1 VTLFI
6 RAKSW
11 IYPACPGLPW
21 NRSEAQGPAV
31 LCLSRSTLLTKVT
44 ALPLSSRAQP
54 RDLQCAPAP
63 GTKVSVPLV
72 LPQNRH
78 PERSASPIYRAIQRL
93 VARSRRACPERSRRN
108 LGGAY
113 LPRAAWSFSTTE
125 ADNRI
130 CCGCYYRNRLSGFI
144 LRKCTSPF
152 LIHRHSFVEGVRWH
166 SVFHPSSWVVG
177 LDDHWGCYCWNRL
190 SGFILH
196 KCTSPFLI
204 HRHSFVGGVRVAFSF
219 HPSSVGCRVR

>member
-78 PERSASPIYRAIQRL
+78 PACPGSPWERSASPIYRAIQRL

-152 LIHRHSFVEGVRWH
+152 LIHRHSFV
-166 SVFHPSSWVVG
+166 
-177 LDDHWGCYCWNRL
+177 
-190 SGFILH
+190 
-196 KCTSPFLI
+196 
-204 HRHSFVGGVRVAFSF
+204 GGVRVAFSF